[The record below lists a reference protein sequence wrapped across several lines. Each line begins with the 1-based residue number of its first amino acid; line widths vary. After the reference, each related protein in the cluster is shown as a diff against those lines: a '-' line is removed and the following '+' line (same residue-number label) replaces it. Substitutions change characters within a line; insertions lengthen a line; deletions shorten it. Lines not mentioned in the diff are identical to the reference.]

1 MQTTIEENRVKDLMK
16 EALVETFN
24 EKREIFEEII
34 LEVFEDVCMANAI
47 KEGENSPKVN
57 RNEIFKSLDK

>member
-24 EKREIFEEII
+24 EKKEMFEEII

-47 KEGENSPKVN
+47 KEGENSSKVSKS
-57 RNEIFKSLDK
+57 EILEILDN